1 MLDLG
6 TYRQMP
12 IRLPRAETI
21 RRAIAEKAAESAA
34 GPVDQFLDL
43 LGPVEPALG
52 RGGWPKTAWRLAY
65 YQGTRDEHEAI
76 ERAIGQIQRAS
87 PLMRVS

>member
-1 MLDLG
+1 ME

-12 IRLPRAETI
+12 IRLPRAEAI

-34 GPVDQFLDL
+34 GPVDHFLKL
-43 LGPVEPALG
+43 IGPVEPALG
-52 RGGWPKTAWRLAY
+52 RSSWPETAWRLAY

-76 ERAIGQIQRAS
+76 EHAVGQIQRVT
-87 PLMRVS
+87 PLMRVN